1 MGEGD
6 KDEEDKDEEDL
17 DWEEV
22 DFLGG
27 VDETESYANNQLIS
41 D

>member
-1 MGEGD
+1 MGEVD
-6 KDEEDKDEEDL
+6 YTEEEKDEEDL

-27 VDETESYANNQLIS
+27 IDETESYAKIQLV
-41 D
+41 